1 MLLAHLIQ
9 AGYYGH
15 PSGFFYGMSAGTMG
29 SWILIIVIGI
39 VGWIVQAR
47 LQSVFAKYARVPFPG
62 GLTGAEVAEKML
74 RDNGIRNVKVTHV
87 AGHLTDHFNPQ
98 TMTVNLSDSVYA
110 SRSVAAA
117 AVAAHECGH
126 AVQHA
131 RGYAPLELRSQL
143 VPIVNFSARAATFVL
158 IAGMILLATTDNAW
172 VCWIGVGLIAVSA
185 LFSIVTLPVE
195 YNASERALAWLES
208 SRTMQGAELAQ
219 AREALTWAARTY
231 LVAALSAIATVLYY
245 AMLILGRSSASPSS
259 RRRRSAAFRSA
270 GPTSSR
276 TSSVSTTRKQRT
288 RRCRS
293 STTSSR
299 ATSTAS
305 RGSSTPAKRPCRP
318 IRSQRSRLPPTRCP
332 PHRSSLSN
340 GRPPTANRR
349 RSLLRAIPHGY

>member
-131 RGYAPLELRSQL
+131 TKYSFLQLRSNL
-143 VPIVNFSARAATFVL
+143 VPAVSFASNV
-158 IAGMILLATTDNAW
+158 MPWILLAGIVLLNIFPGLLLFGIGLYALTT
-172 VCWIGVGLIAVSA
+172 
-185 LFSIVTLPVE
+185 LFSFVTLPVE
-195 YNASERALAWLES
+195 INASQRAMAWLS
-208 SRTMQGAELAQ
+208 NAGITYGQTTAQ
-219 AREALTWAARTY
+219 AKDALKSAAYTY
-231 LVAALSAIATVLYY
+231 VVAALASLATLIYY
-245 AMLILGRSSASPSS
+245 IFIFLGR
-259 RRRRSAAFRSA
+259 RD
-270 GPTSSR
+270 
-276 TSSVSTTRKQRT
+276 
-288 RRCRS
+288 
-293 STTSSR
+293 
-299 ATSTAS
+299 
-305 RGSSTPAKRPCRP
+305 
-318 IRSQRSRLPPTRCP
+318 
-332 PHRSSLSN
+332 
-340 GRPPTANRR
+340 
-349 RSLLRAIPHGY
+349 